1 MKEKDVPIL
10 KQYKEIKSNF
20 NDSILLFRMGDFYE
34 TFYDDAK
41 FIASVLNITLTS
53 REYGEEK
60 IPLAGFP
67 IKSADHYIRRLVS
80 TGKKI
85 AIADQLEEPSKNVKL
100 VKRGVV
106 EVITPGTIM
115 RESLLSEKENNYFAL
130 VYAFDGKTV
139 VSTLDISTGD
149 LLVYDFKNGENIFDF
164 LKNKDIK
171 EIVSN
176 EKFKIE
182 EKEVKVIDKSFFDL
196 DDCLQVLKTQFGIEK
211 VERIKN
217 LDEKLIRAAGAL
229 LLFIKEAYSTD
240 LQQVKNFEYIDLSKR
255 MILDSQTLRN
265 LEIFTRSNGEYE
277 NSFLFAIDRTKT
289 PMGGRTLR
297 EVLKSPYNDL
307 NTINIIYDNIERMIL
322 KFDLVKSIGTL
333 LSEVGD
339 VERIN
344 ARIASKRAT
353 PRDLVNLKKSL
364 KGFIKITDIVKDLS
378 IEIFEI
384 EKNVVEKVIQL
395 IDISIDENVILDG
408 EKEKFFKKGFDQEYD
423 RLKELSLEGSKAIFM
438 MEDEE
443 KKRTG
448 INNLRIGYSTVMGY
462 YIEITNSNLDKVP
475 KDYIRKQTLKNAE
488 RFVNEK
494 LKQYEIEILT
504 AEERL
509 NKLEKELYEKLI
521 ERLSLFYVELKKVSI
536 YIGRID
542 LLYSYTV
549 LSYENDYTRP
559 LIGDFYELYIED
571 GRHPVIEMVNRNER
585 FIPNSL
591 YMDEKRSLILLT
603 GPNMSGKSTYLRQ
616 NALIILMAHM
626 GLFVPA
632 KKAKIPLTDRIFTR
646 IGASDDLSKG
656 VSTFMAEMLECS
668 NIIENMT
675 EKSFIVLDE
684 IGRGTSTFDGL
695 SIAWAIIEYI
705 HDLEKSPKTLFAT
718 HYHELTELRS
728 KLPKMFNMTA
738 KVRKYEDKIVFLKKI
753 VEGSSDESYGIE
765 VAKMAGLPSEII
777 ENASQILLLLKESE
791 MNVKEKMRVVS
802 QLSLF
807 KSDGEKEKFE
817 NIIRMISE
825 KDLNN
830 ITPIESLLFLN
841 EIKNKIEELKD

>member
-1 MKEKDVPIL
+1 
-10 KQYKEIKSNF
+10 
-20 NDSILLFRMGDFYE
+20 
-34 TFYDDAK
+34 
-41 FIASVLNITLTS
+41 
-53 REYGEEK
+53 
-60 IPLAGFP
+60 
-67 IKSADHYIRRLVS
+67 
-80 TGKKI
+80 
-85 AIADQLEEPSKNVKL
+85 
-100 VKRGVV
+100 
-106 EVITPGTIM
+106 
-115 RESLLSEKENNYFAL
+115 
-130 VYAFDGKTV
+130 
-139 VSTLDISTGD
+139 
-149 LLVYDFKNGENIFDF
+149 
-164 LKNKDIK
+164 
-171 EIVSN
+171 
-176 EKFKIE
+176 
-182 EKEVKVIDKSFFDL
+182 
-196 DDCLQVLKTQFGIEK
+196 
-211 VERIKN
+211 
-217 LDEKLIRAAGAL
+217 
-229 LLFIKEAYSTD
+229 
-240 LQQVKNFEYIDLSKR
+240 
-255 MILDSQTLRN
+255 
-265 LEIFTRSNGEYE
+265 
-277 NSFLFAIDRTKT
+277 
-289 PMGGRTLR
+289 
-297 EVLKSPYNDL
+297 
-307 NTINIIYDNIERMIL
+307 
-322 KFDLVKSIGTL
+322 
-333 LSEVGD
+333 
-339 VERIN
+339 
-344 ARIASKRAT
+344 
-353 PRDLVNLKKSL
+353 
-364 KGFIKITDIVKDLS
+364 
-378 IEIFEI
+378 
-384 EKNVVEKVIQL
+384 
-395 IDISIDENVILDG
+395 
-408 EKEKFFKKGFDQEYD
+408 
-423 RLKELSLEGSKAIFM
+423 
-438 MEDEE
+438 
-443 KKRTG
+443 
-448 INNLRIGYSTVMGY
+448 
-462 YIEITNSNLDKVP
+462 
-475 KDYIRKQTLKNAE
+475 
-488 RFVNEK
+488 
-494 LKQYEIEILT
+494 
-504 AEERL
+504 
-509 NKLEKELYEKLI
+509 
-521 ERLSLFYVELKKVSI
+521 
-536 YIGRID
+536 
-542 LLYSYTV
+542 
-549 LSYENDYTRP
+549 
-559 LIGDFYELYIED
+559 FYELYIED

-841 EIKNKIEELKD
+841 EIKKKIEELKD

>member
-41 FIASVLNITLTS
+41 FIASILNITLTS

-130 VYAFDGKTV
+130 VYVFDGKTV

-149 LLVYDFKNGENIFDF
+149 LFVYDFKNGENIVDF

-176 EKFKIE
+176 EKLRIE
-182 EKEVKVIDKSFFDL
+182 EKEVRVIDKNFFDL
-196 DDCLQVLKTQFGIEK
+196 DDCLDVLKTQFGIEK

-217 LDEKLIRAAGAL
+217 FNEKLIRAGGAL
-229 LLFIKEAYSTD
+229 LLFIKETYSTD
-240 LQQVKNFEYIDLSKR
+240 LQQVKNLEYIDLSKR
-255 MILDSQTLRN
+255 MVLDSQTLRN

-297 EVLKSPYNDL
+297 EILKSPYNDL
-307 NTINIIYDNIERMIL
+307 NTINKIYNNIEKMVL
-322 KFDLVKSIGTL
+322 KFDLVKSLGTL

-353 PRDLVNLKKSL
+353 PRDLINLKKSL
-364 KGFIKITDIVKDLS
+364 KGFIRMIDIVKDLS

-395 IDISIDENVILDG
+395 IDISIDENVVLDG

-423 RLKELSLEGSKAIFM
+423 RLKELSLEGSKSIFM

-488 RFVNEK
+488 RFINEK
-494 LKQYEIEILT
+494 LKKYEIEILT

-509 NKLEKELYEKLI
+509 NKLEKELYDKLI
-521 ERLSLFYVELKKVSI
+521 ERLSSYYVELKKVSI

-559 LIGDFYELYIED
+559 QIGDFYELYIED

-585 FIPNSL
+585 FVPNSL

-616 NALIILMAHM
+616 NALIILMAHI

-765 VAKMAGLPSEII
+765 VAKMAGLPSKII

-807 KSDGEKEKFE
+807 KSDGSKEKFE
-817 NIIRMISE
+817 DVIRMISE

-841 EIKNKIEELKD
+841 EIKKKIEELKD